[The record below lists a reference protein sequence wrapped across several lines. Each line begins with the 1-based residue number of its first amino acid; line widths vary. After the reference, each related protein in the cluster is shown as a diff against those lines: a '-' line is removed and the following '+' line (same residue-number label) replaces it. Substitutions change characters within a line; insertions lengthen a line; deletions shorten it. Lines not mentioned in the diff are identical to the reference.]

1 MIELPL
7 KIEVYCYDCGSELE
21 TELMRTEVLGGIGMA
36 IEVKPC
42 GSCAKNDAV
51 EKDCHSE

>member
-42 GSCAKNDAV
+42 GSCAKNDAF
-51 EKDCHSE
+51 ERDLKD